1 MLKLKTQ
8 IIGMRP
14 GKAAAILI
22 FFVGLLTILPSCK
35 DTTVTHDE
43 GMAEICRSLVDEKK
57 WATAISI
64 CGDVDTDEGRH
75 LTAQSYLGRGG
86 ITLFNLT
93 RDMADPAN
101 DPSTLLFDYAP
112 VTTSDTNDYKAA
124 LDIMMASTMKTKTQ
138 TMYLE
143 TLLVSS
149 MLVFKELKTLLDL
162 NLTNDTITTC
172 ADPSGDIMGCNSFA
186 PDLSGLPGNISY
198 PGLGTAFYDALCEDS
213 SSNTLTAYDD
223 INTITFNPVTINSC
237 TIQTNSVLYYNK
249 LANQFYTGI
258 GINGLSV
265 FDFYNNMD
273 SGNNFTINGP
283 PNFSLCNDIPVGGV
297 PIPDASPDLKLNDC
311 EVLGYLLNTGL

>member
-1 MLKLKTQ
+1 M
-8 IIGMRP
+8 
-14 GKAAAILI
+14 
-22 FFVGLLTILPSCK
+22 PSCK
-35 DTTVTHDE
+35 GTTVTH
-43 GMAEICRSLVDEKK
+43 
-57 WATAISI
+57 
-64 CGDVDTDEGRH
+64 DEGRH

-112 VTTSDTNDYKAA
+112 DTTSDTNDDKAA

-162 NLTNDTITTC
+162 NLTNGTITTC
-172 ADPSGDIMGCNSFA
+172 ADSIGDILGCNKFA
-186 PDLSGLPGNISY
+186 PGIVGLDISF
-198 PGLGTAFYDALCEDS
+198 PDLGTAFYDALCEHS
-213 SSNTLTAYDD
+213 SDHILSGYTVSG
-223 INTITFNPVTINSC
+223 IRFNLVIINSC

-249 LANQFYTGI
+249 MPNQYYTGD
-258 GINGLSV
+258 GISGLSV

-273 SGNNFTINGP
+273 TGNNFIINP
-283 PNFSLCNDIPVGGV
+283 VNVSFCNDAPPGGV
-297 PIPDASPDLKLNDC
+297 PIPDVSPDLKLNDC
-311 EVLGYLLNTGL
+311 EILG